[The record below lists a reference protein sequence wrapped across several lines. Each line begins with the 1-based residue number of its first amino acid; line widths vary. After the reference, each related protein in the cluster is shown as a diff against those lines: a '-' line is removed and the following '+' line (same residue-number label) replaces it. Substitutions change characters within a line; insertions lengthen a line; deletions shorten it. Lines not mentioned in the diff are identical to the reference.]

1 MDYRRISVGLDDG
14 VATIVIKRPEVMNA
28 LDDVTLH
35 ELQQVTQEFAT
46 DELVRVVVL
55 TGYGDKAFIAGA
67 DIKQLSTLTPIEAEA
82 LARRGQA
89 VCNDLEQMGKPVI
102 AAINGYALGGGC
114 EIAMACTLRIA
125 SDLARIGQPEV
136 TLGLIPGYGGTQR
149 LTRLVGHGR
158 ALEIMLTGKPISAEE
173 AWRIGLINRV
183 VPSRELTAVVDELAK
198 YLSGQPP
205 LAMKYILSAVRDGSG
220 MTLRD
225 GCSLEA
231 SLLGL
236 MASTDDWREGTT
248 AFLEKRRPRFTGS

>member
-1 MDYRRISVGLDDG
+1 MDYRRISVDVDEG

-28 LDDVTLH
+28 LDDVTLD
-35 ELQQVTQEFAT
+35 ELQQVTQDFLI
-46 DELVRVVVL
+46 DKLVRVVVL
-55 TGYGDKAFIAGA
+55 TGYGEKAFIAGA
-67 DIKQLSTLTPIEAEA
+67 DIKQLSTLTPIEAET

-89 VCNDLEQMGKPVI
+89 VCDHLEQMGKPVI

-125 SDLARIGQPEV
+125 SNLARIGQPEV

-158 ALEIMLTGKPISAEE
+158 ALEMMLTGKPISAEE
-173 AWRIGLINRV
+173 AWRIGLVNRV
-183 VPSRELTAVVDELAK
+183 VPSGELMSVVGELAT
-198 YLSGQPP
+198 YLSSQSP
-205 LAMKYILSAVRDGSG
+205 LAMKYILSAARDGLG

-236 MASTDDWREGTT
+236 VASTDDWREGTT